1 MRETRCRRKRLKW
14 AGIPHGDSLSVMTL
28 ALDGVVVC
36 EVLKQL
42 RVFRETYNVSCFPG
56 GSDGK
61 EPACQAGDPGS
72 IIGLGRSPGEG
83 HGNPLKRSWL
93 ENPMARGASQSTA
106 MASQTGTGLSN

>member
-1 MRETRCRRKRLKW
+1 
-14 AGIPHGDSLSVMTL
+14 MTL
-28 ALDGVVVC
+28 ALDDVVVC

-42 RVFRETYNVSCFPG
+42 RVFRETYHVSCFPG

-61 EPACQAGDPGS
+61 EAACKAGDPGS

-93 ENPMARGASQSTA
+93 ENSMARGASQSTS